1 MKLNRAPIATR
12 SPTTTRVAERPRSP
26 EAQGPLRFDY
36 ADGEAHSNTP
46 TTAGARGLAGVKRA
60 ILRWLE
66 KEL

>member
-12 SPTTTRVAERPRSP
+12 SPTTRVVERPRSP
-26 EAQGPLRFDY
+26 EAQGPLRFDST
-36 ADGEAHSNTP
+36 DDEVHSSTP
-46 TTAGARGLAGVKRA
+46 ISAGARGLAGVKRA